1 MSPKETIEMKKFA
14 TLLTLIFVAFSVF
27 FCCAFTDTSV
37 NDTSTQT
44 VSWVRITN
52 ENTWLYKNPSAT
64 EGDKL
69 FVLAYTY
76 YAKVLEST
84 QNGFYYVELLE
95 NSSGFVKIYGYVLK
109 DDVTA
114 EEETP
119 VSPTYPTVFT
129 TVKTSNLI
137 LFSAPSASSAS
148 VCAVYEGQT
157 LYYFGSYPAKD
168 KTWYFVRF
176 GQNLC
181 YVDSLCVTTPAISL
195 HPTPLPTQS
204 VTPPVEE
211 TPPTETP
218 EDSVEQTNDFSKL
231 QIAIITLVALSAL
244 VVVIILFL
252 PAKSKKQ
259 NFENCD
265 ASFNGLAPIQQ
276 GSASNEPKPRYF
288 DDFL

>member
-1 MSPKETIEMKKFA
+1 MKRLA
-14 TLLTLIFVAFSVF
+14 TLLTLIFVTFSAF
-27 FCCAFTDTSV
+27 FCCAFADSPIED
-37 NDTSTQT
+37 NPTQT
-44 VSWVRITN
+44 PVWIRITN
-52 ENTWLYKNPSAT
+52 EDTWLYKNPTST

-84 QNGFYYVELLE
+84 QNGFYYVELME

-109 DDVTA
+109 EDVTA

-137 LFSAPSASSAS
+137 LFSAPSVSSAS

-157 LYYFGSYPAKD
+157 LYYFGSYPTND

-181 YVDSLCVTTPAISL
+181 YVDALGVTTPAISL
-195 HPTPLPTQS
+195 HPTPLPIQS
-204 VTPPVEE
+204 VTPPIEE
-211 TPPTETP
+211 TPPTEQP
-218 EDSVEQTNDFSKL
+218 QDQVEQSNDFSKL
-231 QIAIITLVALSAL
+231 QIAIIALVALSAL

-259 NFENCD
+259 KFENCD
-265 ASFNGLAPIQQ
+265 VGLSELEPLHQST
-276 GSASNEPKPRYF
+276 GLSEPKPRYF